1 MKSVKHLYLLFLKC
15 LGMSLRSLKCY
26 LQFGSD
32 GQIDY
37 SFHNTLFPIQYIKT
51 YKINILLL
59 IFYP

>member
-37 SFHNTLFPIQYIKT
+37 YFIILCFQNSILKHIK
-51 YKINILLL
+51 
-59 IFYP
+59 